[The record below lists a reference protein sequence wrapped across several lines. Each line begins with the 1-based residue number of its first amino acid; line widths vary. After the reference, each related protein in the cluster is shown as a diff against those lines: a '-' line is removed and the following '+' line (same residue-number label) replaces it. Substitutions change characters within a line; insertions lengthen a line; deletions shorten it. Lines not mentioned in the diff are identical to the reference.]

1 MEHNGLALRMR
12 WLWFIRVDDDRP
24 WSGLGMQFSVEEHAF
39 FFASTSMDV
48 GMASAPCSL
57 DQRALRRGARATPVR
72 LHPQAS
78 PQGENSG

>member
-39 FFASTSMDV
+39 LFASTSMDV
-48 GMASAPCSL
+48 GN
-57 DQRALRRGARATPVR
+57 G
-72 LHPQAS
+72 
-78 PQGENSG
+78 